1 MFSNLY
7 SKLKQGFK
15 KDSSLSEQSLVDMS
29 GKEEPESSLCV
40 KNDKSEKSITQL
52 KAENNALKYAL
63 DVLEENE
70 ELRKRIAQVEAEY
83 KESKD
88 ARGILEENAE
98 LRKRIAQVEG
108 EYQESKDAR
117 GALEERLQEA
127 KKENDLLKIR
137 TEAVEKRSSELWKR
151 LQLRDETISSLDKEL
166 LGERLNVSALRQK
179 LKEYVEI
186 VPPAPINIPAYTEGY
201 WKKKHKEAETE
212 LLNVR
217 KQAEEYKARVEM
229 LESKLCKID
238 GLSDVPDSRRKQ
250 LPCFYFAGKCY
261 KGNLRNL
268 EKRLNAALED
278 EEEKCRL
285 KNESLSQRE
294 KELKDMGRRLEERK
308 RLLAKIYPDWVWV
321 SKYKDEIVRQKKIL
335 EGDLEVLP
343 PEFTLEKYDELLR
356 KKEKYEKDKSVV
368 YQNLD
373 KLKRDKKIFEKER
386 RRFNKEVAAF
396 RQSKTCLE
404 GEISQLLEE
413 YDQLLFV
420 LRSFYENHGLYE
432 RLVDD
437 YLSRIDNAKE
447 RRITKA
453 YFLGDSV
460 YEIGR
465 RENKP
470 MEYIRQVLA
479 KMVDVIDCGDC

>member
-15 KDSSLSEQSLVDMS
+15 KDSSLSEQSLVDTS
-29 GKEEPESSLCV
+29 GQEEPESNLCV
-40 KNDKSEKSITQL
+40 KNDNSGKSLTQL
-52 KAENNALKYAL
+52 KAESNALMYAIG
-63 DVLEENE
+63 V
-70 ELRKRIAQVEAEY
+70 
-83 KESKD
+83 
-88 ARGILEENAE
+88 LEENAE

-108 EYQESKDAR
+108 EYKELKDAQ
-117 GALEERLQEA
+117 GALEEQLQQA
-127 KKENDLLKIR
+127 KNDNDCLKLRVDSTESRYYDLLNR
-137 TEAVEKRSSELWKR
+137 ER
-151 LQLRDETISSLDKEL
+151 LKDETISSLDKEL

-201 WKKKHKEAETE
+201 WKNKHREAETE
-212 LLNVR
+212 LLNAR
-217 KQAEEYKARVEM
+217 KQVEKYKARVEM

-238 GLSDVPDSRRKQ
+238 GLSDVPGSRSKQ

-261 KGNLRNL
+261 KGTLRNL

-396 RQSKTCLE
+396 RQSKICLE

-479 KMVDVIDCGDC
+479 KMVDVIDCGDMA

>member
-1 MFSNLY
+1 MFSNLF
-7 SKLKQGFK
+7 SILKQGFK
-15 KDSSLSEQSLVDMS
+15 KDSSLSEQSIIDMPGQEEQES
-29 GKEEPESSLCV
+29 NLCARNDELSKCVALLKEE
-40 KNDKSEKSITQL
+40 DD
-52 KAENNALKYAL
+52 ALKEAQG
-63 DVLEENE
+63 VAEEIE
-70 ELRKRIAQVEAEY
+70 ELRKRIAQLEGEY
-83 KESKD
+83 KELKE
-88 ARGILEENAE
+88 ARGVLEEQ
-98 LRKRIAQVEG
+98 LQQTKR
-108 EYQESKDAR
+108 D
-117 GALEERLQEA
+117 
-127 KKENDLLKIR
+127 NDFLKLR
-137 TEAVEKRSSELWKR
+137 TEAAERRSSEFR
-151 LQLRDETISSLDKEL
+151 NRVQLKDETISSLDKQL
-166 LGERLNVSALRQK
+166 QGERINVSALRQK
-179 LKEYVEI
+179 LKEFVEI
-186 VPPAPINIPAYTEGY
+186 VPPAPIDIPAYGEGY
-201 WKKKHKEAETE
+201 WKKKFKEAETQ
-212 LLNVR
+212 LLNAQ
-217 KQAEEYKARVEM
+217 KLAEKYKTRIEM

-238 GLSDVPDSRRKQ
+238 GLSDVPDSRKKQ

-261 KGNLRNL
+261 KGTLRNL
-268 EKRLNAALED
+268 EKRLNAALEN
-278 EEEKCRL
+278 EEEKR
-285 KNESLSQRE
+285 KRKEESLSQRE
-294 KELKDMGRRLEERK
+294 KTLEDMGRRLEERK
-308 RLLAKIYPDWVWV
+308 RLLAKVYPDWIWV

-373 KLKRDKKIFEKER
+373 KLKRDKTIFKKER
-386 RRFNKEVAAF
+386 RRFDKEVAAF
-396 RQSKTCLE
+396 RQSKICLE
-404 GEISQLLEE
+404 GEISQLLDE

-432 RLVDD
+432 ILVDD

-479 KMVDVIDCGDC
+479 KMVDLIDCGDMA

>member
-15 KDSSLSEQSLVDMS
+15 KDSSLSEQSLVDTS
-29 GKEEPESSLCV
+29 GQEEPESNLCV
-40 KNDKSEKSITQL
+40 KNDNSGKSLTQL
-52 KAENNALKYAL
+52 KAESNALMYAIG
-63 DVLEENE
+63 V
-70 ELRKRIAQVEAEY
+70 
-83 KESKD
+83 
-88 ARGILEENAE
+88 LEENAE
-98 LRKRIAQVEG
+98 LRKRIAQVEA
-108 EYQESKDAR
+108 EYQELKDAQ
-117 GALEERLQEA
+117 GTLEEQLQQA
-127 KKENDLLKIR
+127 KNDNDCLKLRVDSTESRYYDLLNR
-137 TEAVEKRSSELWKR
+137 ER
-151 LQLRDETISSLDKEL
+151 LKDETISSLDKQL
-166 LGERLNVSALRQK
+166 QGERINVSALRQK
-179 LKEYVEI
+179 LKEFVEI
-186 VPPAPINIPAYTEGY
+186 VPPAPIDIPAYGEGY
-201 WKKKHKEAETE
+201 WKNKFKETE
-212 LLNVR
+212 TRLLNAQ
-217 KQAEEYKARVEM
+217 KLAEKYKTRVEM

-261 KGNLRNL
+261 KGTLRNL
-268 EKRLNAALED
+268 EKRLNAALEN
-278 EEEKCRL
+278 EEEKRRQ

-294 KELKDMGRRLEERK
+294 KTLEDMGRRLEERK
-308 RLLAKIYPDWVWV
+308 RLLAKVYPDWIWV

-373 KLKRDKKIFEKER
+373 KLKRDKKIFKKER
-386 RRFNKEVAAF
+386 QRFDKEVAAF
-396 RQSKTCLE
+396 RQSKICLQ
-404 GEISQLLEE
+404 GEISQLLDE

-479 KMVDVIDCGDC
+479 KMVDLIDVGDC